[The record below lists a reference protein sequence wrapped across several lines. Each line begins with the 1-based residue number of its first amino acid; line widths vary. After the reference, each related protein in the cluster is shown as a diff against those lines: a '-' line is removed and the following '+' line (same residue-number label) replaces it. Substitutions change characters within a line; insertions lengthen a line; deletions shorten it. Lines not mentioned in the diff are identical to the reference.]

1 MSESISQSQWQVL
14 GPPEI
19 PQWFIEAVKSH
30 TKGYSGHYAAQL
42 LWQRGIREE
51 RQLAGFLN
59 PDLYQP
65 TSPFDF
71 GQEMKWAVKRLLQ
84 AREAGEKV
92 AIWGDFDADGIT
104 ATSVLWE
111 GLGQFF
117 WQHQQLS
124 YYIPNR
130 LTESHGLNCPGID
143 QLHASGVKLIV
154 TCDTGSTNLREID
167 YAHQLGM
174 DVIITDHHTLPD
186 DRPPVVSIINSRYFA
201 ETHPLFNLSGV
212 AVAYKLVEAMYQLL
226 PNIPQQRLEGL
237 LDLVAIGLI
246 ADLVEL
252 SGDCRYLAQR
262 GIEQLKQ
269 QLQTRSRP
277 GIARLLQLCKRSG
290 DRPMDISFGL
300 GPRINAVS
308 RIQGDAS
315 FCVELLTS
323 KDEKRC
329 EQLALETELAN
340 TRRMSLQKD
349 ITKQVKDKLAKLDL
363 STTNVIVLEDPQWPV
378 GVLGLV
384 AGQIAQ
390 EYGRPTIL
398 LSTVLLSTESSD
410 RESQL
415 VQAGLEDKH
424 SYSIARGSARSVNNI
439 DLYELV
445 NSQAHLLHRFGGHPF
460 AAGLSLPV
468 DNIPLFTEAINQQ
481 LAQKLGTTGA
491 LMMPA
496 MEADLV
502 VKVAELGKPLF
513 DELKH
518 LEPCGMG
525 NPVPK
530 MLIKNCWFEQVW
542 NRNSKDLRGRKVQY
556 IKTKFEIWDDSTSI
570 GFPGIWWGHYKD
582 EVPKVRCNAV
592 VELDYNN
599 YEKRPEV
606 RLVAVQPCQEK
617 DFFQSCF
624 QVSNQLDWILDW
636 RGQELQVGRF
646 QVEGSQELQV
656 GKLKVVREA
665 WPKGQGSEELK
676 VGRFQGEGFPDNLQ
690 PDHLQPVTKT
700 NLQPDNLQPDNLQP
714 DNLQPDNLQ
723 PDNLQPDNLQPDNLQ
738 PDHLQPDHLQPD
750 HLQPVTKTNLQPDN
764 LQPDNLQPDNLQPD
778 NRQGLT
784 PLMVYECPTSWDE
797 LQVWCRR
804 AIQAERQLA
813 IAYPRPQQLSAQDT
827 WKKLL
832 GIAKFLSR
840 TGQSATLV
848 QLQEKLDLSDRT
860 VELGLNA
867 LSVIGFEVSHQD
879 WGVQISW
886 HGREWSSDWPLA
898 TLRER
903 TNVAGNDAIA
913 LRARCANAIFFAA
926 IEEEQFRRQY
936 FYQVP
941 LSTIAGYS
949 MVGIKQD

>member
-1 MSESISQSQWQVL
+1 MSESMSESMSQSMSQSQWQVL
-14 GPPEI
+14 APPEI

-30 TKGYSGHYAAQL
+30 TKGYSGDYAAQL

-84 AREAGEKV
+84 AREAGAKV

-143 QLHASGVKLIV
+143 QLNASGVKLIV

-186 DRPPVVSIINSRYFA
+186 DRPPVVSMINSRYFA
-201 ETHPLFNLSGV
+201 ETHPLFHLSGV
-212 AVAYKLVEAMYQLL
+212 AVAYKLVEAMYQVL

-269 QLQTRSRP
+269 QLKTRSRP

-290 DRPMDISFGL
+290 DRPTDISFGL

-349 ITKQVKDKLAKLDL
+349 ITKQVKDKLAQLDL

-410 RESQL
+410 RESKL
-415 VQAGLEDKH
+415 VEAGLEDKH

-468 DNIPLFTEAINQQ
+468 DNIPLFREAINQQ

-502 VKVAELGKPLF
+502 VKVAELGKALF

-530 MLIKNCWFEQVW
+530 LLIKNCWFEQVL

-556 IKTKFEIWDDSTSI
+556 IKTKFEIWDDSTSM
-570 GFPGIWWGHYKD
+570 GFPGIWWGHYQD

-606 RLVAVQPCQEK
+606 RLVAVQPCQEN

-636 RGQELQVGRF
+636 RGQELEVGRLKG
-646 QVEGSQELQV
+646 VGSQELHV
-656 GKLKVVREA
+656 GKLKVECSQELHVGRLKVVREQ
-665 WPKGQGSEELK
+665 PT
-676 VGRFQGEGFPDNLQ
+676 NLQ
-690 PDHLQPVTKT
+690 PPNLQPTNLQPPNLQPT
-700 NLQPDNLQPDNLQP
+700 NLQPDNFQPPNLQPPNLQPPNLQPDNFQPPNLQPPNLQPDNFQPDNLQP
-714 DNLQPDNLQ
+714 PNLQPPNLQ
-723 PDNLQPDNLQPDNLQ
+723 PP
-738 PDHLQPDHLQPD
+738 
-750 HLQPVTKTNLQPDN
+750 
-764 LQPDNLQPDNLQPD
+764 
-778 NRQGLT
+778 NRQGLS

-840 TGQSATLV
+840 TGQWATLV

-867 LSVIGFEVSHQD
+867 LSVIGFEVSYQD
-879 WGVQISW
+879 SGVQISC
-886 HGREWSSDWPLA
+886 HPKEWSSDWPLA